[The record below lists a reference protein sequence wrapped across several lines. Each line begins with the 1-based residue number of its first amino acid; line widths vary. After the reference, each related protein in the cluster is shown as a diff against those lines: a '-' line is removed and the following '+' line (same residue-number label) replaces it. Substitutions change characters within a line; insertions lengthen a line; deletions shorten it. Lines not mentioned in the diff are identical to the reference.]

1 MISVFAAHNHV
12 ARVLRVAIEP
22 VTLKMALQLLLCATC
37 HNVSL
42 LLTSQDW
49 TDVIIGFAIGGAAQ
63 YSKIGVDDVRNHWHL
78 VVGGPVLNI
87 DICILLV
94 EERCKD
100 ERRSAVMV

>member
-1 MISVFAAHNHV
+1 
-12 ARVLRVAIEP
+12 
-22 VTLKMALQLLLCATC
+22 
-37 HNVSL
+37 
-42 LLTSQDW
+42 
-49 TDVIIGFAIGGAAQ
+49 
-63 YSKIGVDDVRNHWHL
+63 